1 MKRFTFFD
9 KKILYPILISGVS
22 FIADPV
28 LASCPSSG
36 LTTSSGAT
44 TIQGD
49 CAVVGNINLSGTATL
64 TATGGNLSV
73 QGNITLSGQSVL
85 SVANGALTFPQVNYS
100 QYSIAL
106 NGSSQLTLNGSS
118 FVTNATGQ
126 NNFSMAL
133 NANDNSVV
141 RFENSKL
148 NTNTGS
154 WLLGNFY
161 NNSKLNIINAQN
173 LPTEIYPFNAST
185 ISVSS
190 SSFAGVWLN
199 FAPGDAGIV
208 NIPGLDT
215 YGNFN
220 FKFTPSRGNIYSVN
234 ITSSNGR
241 IGLNSHP
248 NSTLIVNGNALPGI
262 NYANVV
268 FGYYVENSTAPVIIN
283 GLTVD
288 GFVTKLFTDQGRN
301 LKLNNVYLNPFSW
314 QVYVDQSNGFPVSIK
329 NSIINELATFTN
341 GIVNIS
347 DSILQLA
354 ITGAVGP
361 GSKMNI
367 NNTQIWTEAILA
379 MNGGKM
385 NITNSQIHGNY
396 ISAAG
401 VGSSITMTNVGE
413 SRNGISPQSCAP
425 VGGYPPNNNGVPLC
439 NPFNPLYQCSQV
451 TATGGATIT
460 DFPGLTCS
468 P

>member
-1 MKRFTFFD
+1 MKRFTFLD
-9 KKILYPILISGVS
+9 KKILYPSLILVLS
-22 FIADPV
+22 FTADPV
-28 LASCPSSG
+28 MASCPSSG

-44 TIQGD
+44 NIQGN
-49 CAVVGNINLSGTATL
+49 CTVVGNINLSGSATL

-133 NANDNSVV
+133 NANDNSIVQ
-141 RFENSKL
+141 FKNSTL

-161 NNSKLNIINAQN
+161 NNSKLNIIDTQN
-173 LPTEIYPFNAST
+173 LPTEIYPFNAAT

-208 NIPGLDT
+208 NIPALDT
-215 YGNFN
+215 NGNFD
-220 FKFTPSRGNIYSVN
+220 FSFTPGHGNTYSVN
-234 ITSSNGR
+234 IMSSNGR

-248 NSTLIVNGNALPGI
+248 NSTMIVNGNALSGI

-268 FGYYVENSTAPVIIN
+268 FGYYVENSTAPVVIN

-288 GFVTKLFTDQGRN
+288 GFVTKLVIDQGRN

-314 QVYVDQSNGFPVSIK
+314 QVYVTQSNGFPVFIE
-329 NSIINELATFTN
+329 NSIINELGVFTN
-341 GIVNIS
+341 GIVNI
-347 DSILQLA
+347 
-354 ITGAVGP
+354 
-361 GSKMNI
+361 
-367 NNTQIWTEAILA
+367 
-379 MNGGKM
+379 
-385 NITNSQIHGNY
+385 
-396 ISAAG
+396 
-401 VGSSITMTNVGE
+401 
-413 SRNGISPQSCAP
+413 
-425 VGGYPPNNNGVPLC
+425 
-439 NPFNPLYQCSQV
+439 
-451 TATGGATIT
+451 
-460 DFPGLTCS
+460 
-468 P
+468 